1 MEKQEKNQL
10 KNLLKKYLDSTS
22 MDSLISVSEV
32 INMLDDSN
40 TTGGYTKGKFNPSPE
55 DYLKVAGLHDKISGN
70 NNSHLMGMCHLE
82 KVFLKRP
89 GISLPKP
96 GNCFKT

>member
-40 TTGGYTKGKFNPSPE
+40 TTGVYTKGKFNPSPE

-70 NNSHLMGMCHLE
+70 NSSKKSATELNKEL
-82 KVFLKRP
+82 
-89 GISLPKP
+89 
-96 GNCFKT
+96 